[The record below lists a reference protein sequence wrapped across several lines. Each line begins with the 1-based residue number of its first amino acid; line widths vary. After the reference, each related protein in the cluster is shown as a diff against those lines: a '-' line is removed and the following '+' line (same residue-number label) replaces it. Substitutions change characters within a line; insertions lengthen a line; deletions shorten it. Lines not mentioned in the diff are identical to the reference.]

1 MRIHRIKL
9 RNYAGVAES
18 ELKFADEGVTI
29 IEGDNE
35 AGKTSHIE
43 AFYLILNYPDS
54 SSASAVKAV
63 QPVRRDVGAE
73 VEVEI
78 STGQYRFVYSK
89 RWHRDKQTTLELL
102 QPQHDNFRGREA
114 HEKVESILDETLDKT
129 LWSALRLQQGKEL
142 RQAGF
147 DGVRSLGQ
155 ALDLAAG
162 SDRVGDRENDLWERI
177 CQERDRYW
185 TPTGQVNAQRNTS
198 ASQVETAQDEVVKI
212 ETSLR
217 DLDNATDEMARLDDE
232 KKTLEARQKEQE
244 DIEADLAERSAA
256 VSRLQGEVNQL
267 AAKREAATSERDM
280 WIAAGE
286 RRKELVNNVAT
297 CEQTLD
303 ARQAAFE
310 AIEPKRAAATGL
322 AASTREQF
330 EQARVSLAAAE
341 REQRQAVHDS
351 DYRRQQIEVGQLTER
366 RDRVIEAQLRLSRAE
381 AILESARVDDDLLA
395 DIEAAHLEVAKARAA
410 ADAGAATVETTVLRD
425 LDLEINGKKLP
436 LSAGGIDRRAVTNE
450 IELLVPDVV
459 KLRVRPGAEAQA
471 LTDRVNATAAE
482 LTGLCESCG
491 VADLEAAKAVAAART
506 NAERDKREAAD
517 AIKQDLRDLT
527 LDALTEKVERLE
539 TAIAEYA
546 ATRPSEPPLP
556 DDLDAAQD
564 RLGATNAAVGECRAE
579 LELREATANRAD
591 SALQELKIS
600 DAGLTAQLEQDHL
613 ALIQAERS
621 LTEARSER
629 SDEAIDTELATA
641 EEKFK
646 GAIDNLTAAEA
657 DLAAEDPDSLKALLH
672 NAHDAKARVA
682 DELRRNQ
689 DRRSELRGILT
700 LQGEEGLAQQLD
712 AAKTSLEHLD
722 REHERLEARAEA
734 ARLLYE
740 TFAKRREQARQR
752 YVAPFRE
759 RIESLGHIVF
769 GSSFNVELDDELR
782 VTRRTLDGQTLDFE
796 QLSTGTQEQLGIL
809 SRLACATIV
818 AKDGGAPVIID
829 DALGWTDPR
838 RLERMGATIA
848 VAGRDCQVIILTCTP
863 GRYASVGSATVVQ
876 LP

>member
-9 RNYAGVAES
+9 QNYAGVAES
-18 ELKFADEGVTI
+18 ELKFAGEGVTI

-35 AGKTSHIE
+35 VGKTSHIE
-43 AFYLILNYPDS
+43 AFHLILNYPDS

-102 QPQHDNFRGREA
+102 HPQHDNFTGRVA

-129 LWSALRLQQGKEL
+129 LWGALRLQQGKDL

-147 DGVRSLGQ
+147 DGVPSLGQ

-162 SDRVGDRENDLWERI
+162 GDRVGDRENDLWGRI

-185 TPTGQVNAQRNTS
+185 TPTGQVNAQRNAS
-198 ASQVETAQDEVVKI
+198 ASRVETAQDEVVKI

-217 DLDNATDEMARLDDE
+217 ELDNATDEVARLDDE
-232 KKTLEARQKEQE
+232 KKTLEVCQKEQE
-244 DIEADLAERSAA
+244 SIEAGLAERSAA
-256 VSRLQGEVNQL
+256 VLRLQGEVNQL
-267 AAKREAATSERDM
+267 APKCDAATLERDK

-286 RRKELVNNVAT
+286 RRQELVNDVAAYK
-297 CEQTLD
+297 QALH

-310 AIEPKRAAATGL
+310 AAEPARAAATGL
-322 AASTREQF
+322 AATTREQF
-330 EQARVSLAAAE
+330 EQARASLATAE
-341 REQRQAVHDS
+341 QEQRQAADDS
-351 DYRRQQIEVGQLTER
+351 DYRRQQIEVEQLTER
-366 RDRVIEAQLRLSRAE
+366 RNRVIEAQVQLSRAE
-381 AILESARVDDDLLA
+381 AVLESARVDDDLLA

-410 ADAGAATVETTVLRD
+410 ADAGAATVETTALRD
-425 LDLEINGKKLP
+425 LDLEIDGQKLP
-436 LSAGGIDRRAVTNE
+436 LSAGAIDRRAVTNE
-450 IELLVPDVV
+450 IELLAPDVV
-459 KLRVRPGAEAQA
+459 RLRMRPGAEAQV
-471 LTDRVNATAAE
+471 LTDRVNAAAAE

-491 VADLEAAKAVAAART
+491 VADLAAAKAAAAART

-517 AIKQDLRDLT
+517 GIKQDLRDLT
-527 LDALTEKVERLE
+527 VDALTEKVERLE
-539 TAIAEYA
+539 TAIAEYT

-564 RLGATNAAVGECRAE
+564 RLGATNAAVEECKTE
-579 LELREATANRAD
+579 LEACEAAANRAA
-591 SALQELKIS
+591 SALQELKIN
-600 DAGLTAQLEQDHL
+600 DAELTAKLEQDHL
-613 ALIQAERS
+613 ALVQAERS

-629 SDEAIDTELATA
+629 SDEAIETELAAA
-641 EEKFK
+641 EEKLK
-646 GAIDNLTAAEA
+646 GAIDKLTAAEA
-657 DLAAEDPDSLKALLH
+657 DLAAEDPDSLKALLQ
-672 NAHDAKARVA
+672 NARDAKGRAA
-682 DELRRNQ
+682 GELRRNQ
-689 DRRSELRGILT
+689 DRRSEVRGMLDAR
-700 LQGEEGLAQQLD
+700 GEEGLAQRLD
-712 AAKTSLEHLD
+712 AAKTDLKHLY
-722 REHERLEARAEA
+722 REHEGLEARAEA

-740 TFAKRREQARQR
+740 TFATRRAQARQR

-759 RIESLGHIVF
+759 RIEKLGHIVF
-769 GSSFNVELDDELR
+769 GTSFEVELDDELR